1 MSNAIPLPH
10 ALPPADPLATP
21 PAAPLAD
28 LQAEG
33 PAGPLAGS
41 SADLPATPLA
51 DTPLR
56 ANPGHHLL
64 LVTGPSGAGRS
75 TALNA
80 LEDLGFESID
90 NLPLSLVPR
99 LLDGPPLGRP
109 IALGID
115 VRNREFSATALIE
128 LIDRLT
134 RNPAVALEV
143 LYLDCHPDA
152 LIRRYSETRRRH
164 PLTPAG
170 EPSIGV
176 EREIDLLVPIKVR
189 ADVLI
194 DTSEMSPHDLR
205 ADIGRWFDIQGGI
218 RPAVS
223 VHSFSYKRGV
233 PRGVDMIFDC
243 RFLAN
248 PHWQENLRA
257 RDGRDPAVAAH
268 VEADP
273 RFEDFFRLVQEMTL
287 LVLPAQVEEGKTHL
301 AIGFGCTGGQHRSV
315 ALAEKLAKALAEAGW
330 QVSKRHRELERRETV
345 SYSALSGY
353 TT

>member
-1 MSNAIPLPH
+1 MSRNAPLP
-10 ALPPADPLATP
+10 
-21 PAAPLAD
+21 
-28 LQAEG
+28 
-33 PAGPLAGS
+33 S
-41 SADLPATPLA
+41 LPART
-51 DTPLR
+51 
-56 ANPGHHLL
+56 GHASAGGRRLL

-75 TALNA
+75 TAIHA
-80 LEDLGFESID
+80 LEDLGFEAID

-128 LIDRLT
+128 LVDLLT
-134 RNPAVALEV
+134 RNPEVALEL

-152 LIRRYSETRRRH
+152 LVRRYSETRRRH
-164 PLTPAG
+164 PLTPG
-170 EPSIGV
+170 EGPAVGV
-176 EREIDLLVPIKVR
+176 AQEIDLLRPVKVR
-189 ADVLI
+189 ADVLV

-205 ADIGRWFDIQGGI
+205 AEIGRFFGSAATT

-223 VHSFSYKRGV
+223 LHSFSYKRGV

-248 PHWQENLRA
+248 PHWQEGLRA
-257 RDGRDPAVAAH
+257 LDGNDSAVAAY

-273 RFEDFFRLVQEMTL
+273 RFAEFFRLVREITL
-287 LVLPAQVEEGKTHL
+287 LLLPAQVEEGKTHL

-315 ALAEKLAKALAEAGW
+315 AVVEKLAKALAEAGW
-330 QVSKRHRELERRETV
+330 QVSKRHRELERRE
-345 SYSALSGY
+345 SMSPSALTG
-353 TT
+353 